1 MNMTRDTRL
10 FSLSSGKESPAS
22 VSTTPAIALR
32 APGLLRMC
40 LREGAHRRSVRHRTD
55 RDRQSAQNH
64 WGHVMLARPCPCRGE
79 IAMLYEF
86 LRKNRPELIER
97 CRIRVANRR
106 APIVTPAE
114 LSHGVPLFL
123 DQLTE
128 MLPGGR
134 YAEVDHH
141 PSPVEGRSKAER
153 RLEDSATAHG
163 RELLRHDFTIE
174 QVVHDYGDLCQAIT
188 ELAAEQ
194 AAPIDNKEF
203 GILNIKLDN
212 AIAGAVTEY
221 ARKNGNHDATS
232 QASLSTLVHEL
243 RNLHNTSIVALT
255 ALRQGRVGLT
265 GATAAALD
273 HSMGRI
279 GTLLDRAIS
288 MTDAT

>member
-1 MNMTRDTRL
+1 
-10 FSLSSGKESPAS
+10 
-22 VSTTPAIALR
+22 
-32 APGLLRMC
+32 
-40 LREGAHRRSVRHRTD
+40 
-55 RDRQSAQNH
+55 
-64 WGHVMLARPCPCRGE
+64 
-79 IAMLYEF
+79 MLYEF